1 MLLPSMDSKD
11 DHITRLE
18 EIVNDLMHEIEKVTA
33 ELEAETVEKKRLL
46 DLIADYAR

>member
-33 ELEAETVEKKRLL
+33 ELEAEKAEKERLL
-46 DLIADYAR
+46 DLIEDHHR